1 MIDFILDE
9 MDKEN
14 ADGVDFVP
22 IWFGDKFPPIIKS
35 MTREEVMT
43 TDAYPKS
50 NRLYWRMVD
59 GHKVYTEPLHP
70 GVKNTRIIDLSEEF
84 ENLF

>member
-22 IWFGDKFPPIIKS
+22 VWFDNSFPPVLLS

-59 GHKVYTEPLHP
+59 GKKIYTKPLHF
-70 GVKNTRIIDLSEEF
+70 GAKNTRIIDLSKEF
-84 ENLF
+84 RNLF